1 MPPCGRP
8 ASSRVPYWEAA
19 KWAAKLRHLKT
30 DDNPVILYIKMRG
43 GHSGGSGRF
52 DNLEDY
58 ARAYAF
64 ALGIAAGGRM
74 TRPPTP

>member
-1 MPPCGRP
+1 M
-8 ASSRVPYWEAA
+8 
-19 KWAAKLRHLKT
+19 AKLRHLKT
-30 DDNPVILYIKMRG
+30 DDNPVILYIKTRG

-64 ALGIAAGGRM
+64 ALGVAAVRGQ
-74 TRPPTP
+74 TPRHNESFFETPS